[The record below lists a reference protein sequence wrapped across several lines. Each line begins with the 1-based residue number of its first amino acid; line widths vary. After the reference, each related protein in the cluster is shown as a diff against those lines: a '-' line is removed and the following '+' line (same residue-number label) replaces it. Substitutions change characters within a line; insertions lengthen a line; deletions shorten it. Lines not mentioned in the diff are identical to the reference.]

1 MATIFKPEEEKKD
14 QGAQPQPSG
23 VLSATGGPTSVASQT
38 APQGQQPQPKGSGR
52 FTNLQ
57 QYLQA
62 NQGAGQELGGRIG
75 QKIQKDVSEQSQKA
89 QDYYSQVREGVEKG
103 QQVAQAGSGYQQQ
116 LQNIG
121 QNIQGATGADK
132 YTNQP
137 QSLGIEEFVQQP
149 GFNQFQDIQ
158 AGRAINENLLG
169 QRQQQLGQAAQSY
182 LGTAQDYLGNLG
194 SESGRFNLLKQ
205 TFGGNINPQY
215 TAGQQR
221 LDQMLLTEQ
230 GLMPLQQQVR
240 QDVRSASDLQ
250 RQAQLAGTDVQNLVA
265 QEQQLIGD
273 IGKTSMANE
282 QSYLDM
288 LQSYIPSVN
297 EQRGAEWQ
305 QLQDALAAYRQPL
318 AVGETRQ
325 GLTPEQLQRLGV
337 TKEMGAYNVLR
348 DLQGAEDVASRG
360 MEATQYQDVAQQRD
374 LDRYNMLAQI
384 AGLSD
389 QQKRLTGVSQIG
401 DAYMAKEGDAA
412 LTNRLTAA
420 DDEFKRLLGVT
431 NVNRGLSIGDNRW
444 NVGANYGGMFEQGDE
459 GIRTTHQFDGPVTP
473 YTGVNAPNPYSYLN
487 QQQIWNDFEQWMRDQ
502 GFAQTIG
509 GAVGSSGYGTRYAPY
524 EMTMSNMPIPDKLGG
539 NYQPDYHEIKK
550 G

>member
-1 MATIFKPEEEKKD
+1 MATIFKPEEDEKD
-14 QGAQPQPSG
+14 QRAQPQPSG
-23 VLSATGGPTSVASQT
+23 VLSATGGPLSVASQT
-38 APQGQQPQPKGSGR
+38 APQAQPKGSGR

-62 NQGAGQELGGRIG
+62 NQGAGQELSGRIG
-75 QKIQKDVSEQSQKA
+75 QKIQKDVSEKSEKA

-121 QNIQGATGADK
+121 QNIQDATGADK
-132 YTNQP
+132 YANQP
-137 QSLGIEEFVQQP
+137 QSLGIDEFVQQP
-149 GFNQFQDIQ
+149 GFSQFQDIQ

-169 QRQQQLGQAAQSY
+169 QRQQQLEQAAQNY

-194 SESGRFNLLKQ
+194 TESGRFNLLKQ

-250 RQAQLAGTDVQNLVA
+250 RQAQLAETDVQNLVA

-273 IGKTSMANE
+273 IGETSMANE
-282 QSYLDM
+282 QAYLDM
-288 LQSYIPSVN
+288 LQSYIPAIN
-297 EQRGAEWQ
+297 EQRGVEWQ
-305 QLQDALAAYRQPL
+305 QLQDALSAYRTPMSTEPG
-318 AVGETRQ
+318 AMRH

-348 DLQGAEDVASRG
+348 DLQGAEDIASRG
-360 MEATQYQDVAQQRD
+360 IDATGYQDVAQQRD

-389 QQKRLTGVSQIG
+389 QQKRLTDVSQIG
-401 DAYMAKEGDAA
+401 DAYSAKEGDAS
-412 LTNRLTAA
+412 LTGRLTAA
-420 DDEFKRLLGVT
+420 DEEFNRLLDQLNYNRSYESGGGST
-431 NVNRGLSIGDNRW
+431 WTSSATGRGL
-444 NVGANYGGMFEQGDE
+444 FEQGQQ
-459 GIRTTHQFDGPVTP
+459 GITSGAQGYQQYQGLDDIYGNLKDQA
-473 YTGVNAPNPYSYLN
+473 TGV
-487 QQQIWNDFEQWMRDQ
+487 WGDFENWLKDQ
-502 GFAQTIG
+502 GYAQTIG